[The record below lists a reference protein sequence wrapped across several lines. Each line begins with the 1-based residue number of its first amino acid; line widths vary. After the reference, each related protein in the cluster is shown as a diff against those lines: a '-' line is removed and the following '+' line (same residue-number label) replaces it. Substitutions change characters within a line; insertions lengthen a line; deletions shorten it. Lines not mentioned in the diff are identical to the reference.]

1 MSFTPGAAFIDYQ
14 KHMVYKNT
22 KEYELILDNMKIRLQ
37 VMRSII
43 DDSPAMHKIK
53 SKDVLFVS
61 SPSMSKLH
69 DMIDDLKSMINEQIL
84 YINDLKSEQH
94 KQ

>member
-1 MSFTPGAAFIDYQ
+1 MSFTPGASLIDYQ
-14 KHMVYKNT
+14 KHMVGKNI
-22 KEYELILDNMKIRLQ
+22 KKYELILDDMKIRLQ

-43 DDSPAMHKIK
+43 DDSPAMQKIK
-53 SKDVLFVS
+53 TKDVLFVS

-69 DMIDDLKSMINEQIL
+69 DMIDDLKSKINEQVLCID
-84 YINDLKSEQH
+84 DLKSKQH